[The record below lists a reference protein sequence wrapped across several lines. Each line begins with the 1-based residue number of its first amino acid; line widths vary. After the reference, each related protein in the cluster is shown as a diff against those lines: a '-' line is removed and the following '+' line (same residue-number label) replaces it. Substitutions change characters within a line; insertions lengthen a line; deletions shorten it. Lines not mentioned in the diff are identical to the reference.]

1 MTTTRQTSGSLL
13 ITWVVICSALALV
26 QAFFLDRTNYKNWLL
41 GALLGACLGALQG
54 LAVLAVISRT
64 RKRFLRIQ
72 SRLSRIFAFF
82 ATAAA
87 TGILLPVLILLSLIL
102 VSKFYYAVTGR
113 TFAEFGGIALG
124 FLVFTFGYL
133 AITALL
139 GGIVAGIVF
148 SNAAENATAD
158 SQ

>member
-1 MTTTRQTSGSLL
+1 VGT
-13 ITWVVICSALALV
+13 
-26 QAFFLDRTNYKNWLL
+26 
-41 GALLGACLGALQG
+41 LQG

-139 GGIVAGIVF
+139 AGIVAGIVF
-148 SNAAENATAD
+148 SNAAENTTAD

>member
-1 MTTTRQTSGSLL
+1 MTTNRQASKSLL
-13 ITWVVICSALALV
+13 TTWVVICSALALV

-41 GALLGACLGALQG
+41 GALLGACVGALQG

-64 RKRFLRIQ
+64 RKRFLPIQ
-72 SRLSRIFAFF
+72 SRLSRSFALF

-87 TGILLPVLILLSLIL
+87 TGILLPIIILLILTL

-148 SNAAENATAD
+148 SKAAENATAN